1 MNKKNKAI
9 ACPTELKK
17 ARRFFMRRKHA
28 VDSLSKHWLLGV
40 LTSLSLSS
48 ALAQPLTPL
57 ADFPKQ
63 AFTIISPFP
72 PGGGNDSLARLL
84 ASELA
89 PIVGQPVVVENKAGA
104 GGNLG
109 TAYAARAK
117 ADGYTLLMSQT
128 SIIAVNPVMYQN
140 AGFVPE
146 LDFEPISQL
155 TNAPVVFVVRE
166 QSPYKTLSQYIADA
180 KARPQAVNFA
190 TPGNG
195 TLSHLTTERLAKQ
208 ANIQVTHV
216 PYRGAGPAT
225 TDLLGGQVDMLV
237 TSPSSIE
244 SLVSA
249 GKLRAL
255 AATNSDLIGVFTA
268 TPTLESLGI
277 TGMQVADW
285 YGLFVQKATTTDR
298 VEYLLKAVQQAMNTK
313 TAVAKVNQGGAQ
325 VVASD
330 RKDFSQK
337 VTKEIAE
344 WSAVVKAAGVKA
356 E

>member
-1 MNKKNKAI
+1 M
-9 ACPTELKK
+9 
-17 ARRFFMRRKHA
+17 RFTRS
-28 VDSLSKHWLLGV
+28 VSLLSKRGLIAV
-40 LTSLSLSS
+40 LS
-48 ALAQPLTPL
+48 ALCLDTAMAQSVTALT
-57 ADFPKQ
+57 DFPKQ

-84 ASELA
+84 AAELA

-146 LDFEPISQL
+146 LDFEPITQL
-155 TNAPVVFVVRE
+155 TNASVVFVVRE
-166 QSPYKTLSQYIADA
+166 QSAYQTLTQYIAAA
-180 KARPQAVNFA
+180 KVRPQAVNFA

-208 ANIQVTHV
+208 ANIQLTHI

-237 TSPSSIE
+237 TSPSSVE
-244 SLVSA
+244 SLVTSR
-249 GKLRAL
+249 KLRVL
-255 AATNSDLIGVFTA
+255 AATNSDLIGVFSG
-268 TPTLESLGI
+268 TPTLESQGI

-285 YGLFVQKATTTDR
+285 YGLFVQKATPTER
-298 VEYLLKAVQQAMNTK
+298 VDYLLKAVQQAMNTK
-313 TAVAKVNQGGAQ
+313 TAVTKVNQGGSQ

-337 VTKEIAE
+337 VMKDIAE

>member
-1 MNKKNKAI
+1 MSRTREVAFVSKCLLLSVLA
-9 ACPTELKK
+9 
-17 ARRFFMRRKHA
+17 
-28 VDSLSKHWLLGV
+28 SLCLNNV
-40 LTSLSLSS
+40 AAQSLAALS
-48 ALAQPLTPL
+48 
-57 ADFPKQ
+57 DFPKQ

-84 ASELA
+84 AAELA
-89 PIVGQPVVVENKAGA
+89 PIVGQPVVVENRAGA

-117 ADGYTLLMSQT
+117 PDGYTLLMSQT

-146 LDFEPISQL
+146 QDFEPLTQL
-155 TNAPVVFVVRE
+155 TNASVVFAVRE
-166 QSPYKTLSQYIADA
+166 QSPYKTLTQYIADA
-180 KARPQAVNFA
+180 KARPQVVNFA

-208 ANIQVTHV
+208 TEIKITHI

-244 SLVSA
+244 SLVSS
-249 GKLRAL
+249 GKLRVL
-255 AATNSDLIGVFTA
+255 AATNSDLIGAFA
-268 TPTLESLGI
+268 GTPTLESQGI
-277 TGMQVADW
+277 KGMQVADW
-285 YGLFVQKATTTDR
+285 YGLFVQKATPSDR
-298 VEYLLKAVQQAMNTK
+298 IEYILQAVQLAMRTQ
-313 TAVAKVNQGGAQ
+313 TAIAKVNQGGSQ

-337 VTKEIAE
+337 VAKEIAE
-344 WSAVVKAAGVKA
+344 WSDVVKAAGVKA

>member
-9 ACPTELKK
+9 ACPTEIKT
-17 ARRFFMRRKHA
+17 ARRFFMRRKYS

-48 ALAQPLTPL
+48 AVAQPLTPL

-117 ADGYTLLMSQT
+117 PDGYTLLMSQT

-146 LDFEPISQL
+146 QDFAPISQL
-155 TNAPVVFVVRE
+155 TNASVVFVVRE
-166 QSPYKTLSQYIADA
+166 QSLYKTLTQYIADA

-208 ANIQVTHV
+208 ASIQVTHV

-237 TSPSSIE
+237 TSPSSVE

-249 GKLRAL
+249 GKLRVL
-255 AATNSDLIGVFTA
+255 AATNSDLIGVFA
-268 TPTLESLGI
+268 GTPTLESLGI

-285 YGLFVQKATTTDR
+285 YGLFVQKATPTDR

-313 TAVAKVNQGGAQ
+313 TAVAKVNQGGSQ

-337 VTKEIAE
+337 VTQEIAE
-344 WSAVVKAAGVKA
+344 WSAVVKAADIKA

>member
-1 MNKKNKAI
+1 
-9 ACPTELKK
+9 
-17 ARRFFMRRKHA
+17 
-28 VDSLSKHWLLGV
+28 
-40 LTSLSLSS
+40 
-48 ALAQPLTPL
+48 
-57 ADFPKQ
+57 
-63 AFTIISPFP
+63 
-72 PGGGNDSLARLL
+72 
-84 ASELA
+84 
-89 PIVGQPVVVENKAGA
+89 
-104 GGNLG
+104 
-109 TAYAARAK
+109 
-117 ADGYTLLMSQT
+117 MSQT

-146 LDFEPISQL
+146 QDFAPISQL
-155 TNAPVVFVVRE
+155 TNASVVFVVRE
-166 QSPYKTLSQYIADA
+166 QSPYKTLTQYIADA
-180 KARPQAVNFA
+180 KTRPQAVNFA

-208 ANIQVTHV
+208 ASIQVTHV

-237 TSPSSIE
+237 TSPSSVE

-249 GKLRAL
+249 GKLRVL
-255 AATNSDLIGVFTA
+255 AATNPDLIGVFA
-268 TPTLESLGI
+268 GTPTLESLGI

-285 YGLFVQKATTTDR
+285 YGLFVQKATPTDR

-313 TAVAKVNQGGAQ
+313 TAVAKVNQGGSQ

-337 VTKEIAE
+337 VAQEIAE
-344 WSAVVKAAGVKA
+344 WSAVVRAAGIKA

>member
-1 MNKKNKAI
+1 MSHTREVAFVSKYLLLSVLA
-9 ACPTELKK
+9 
-17 ARRFFMRRKHA
+17 
-28 VDSLSKHWLLGV
+28 SLCLNNV
-40 LTSLSLSS
+40 AAQSLAALS
-48 ALAQPLTPL
+48 
-57 ADFPKQ
+57 DFPKQ

-84 ASELA
+84 AAELA
-89 PIVGQPVVVENKAGA
+89 PIVGQPVVVENRAGA

-117 ADGYTLLMSQT
+117 PDGYTLLMSQT

-146 LDFEPISQL
+146 QDFEPLTQL
-155 TNAPVVFVVRE
+155 TNASVVFAVRE
-166 QSPYKTLSQYIADA
+166 QSPYKTLTQYIADA
-180 KARPQAVNFA
+180 KARPQVVNFA

-208 ANIQVTHV
+208 IEIKITHI

-244 SLVSA
+244 SLVSS
-249 GKLRAL
+249 GKLRVL
-255 AATNSDLIGVFTA
+255 AATNSDLIGAFA
-268 TPTLESLGI
+268 GTPTLESQGI
-277 TGMQVADW
+277 KGMQVADW
-285 YGLFVQKATTTDR
+285 YGLFVQKATPLDR
-298 VEYLLKAVQQAMNTK
+298 IEYILKAVQLAMSTQ
-313 TAVAKVNQGGAQ
+313 TAIAKVNQGGSQ

-337 VTKEIAE
+337 VAKEIAE
-344 WSAVVKAAGVKA
+344 WSDVVKAAGVKA

>member
-1 MNKKNKAI
+1 
-9 ACPTELKK
+9 
-17 ARRFFMRRKHA
+17 MRRTHYVGLAPKR
-28 VDSLSKHWLLGV
+28 LLIGV
-40 LTSLSLSS
+40 LA
-48 ALAQPLTPL
+48 ALCLNTVVAQPLLPL

-63 AFTIISPFP
+63 PFTIISPFP
-72 PGGGNDSLARLL
+72 PGGGNDSLARIL
-84 ASELA
+84 AAELA

-146 LDFEPISQL
+146 VDFEPLTQL
-155 TNAPVVFVVRE
+155 TNASVVFVVRE
-166 QSPYKTLSQYIADA
+166 QSPYKTLAHYITDA

-208 ANIQVTHV
+208 TSIQVTHI

-225 TDLLGGQVDMLV
+225 ADLLGGQVDLLV
-237 TSPSSIE
+237 TSPSSVE

-249 GKLRAL
+249 GKLRVL
-255 AATNSDLIGVFTA
+255 AATNSDLIGVFA
-268 TPTLESLGI
+268 GTPTLESQGI

-285 YGLFVQKATTTDR
+285 YGLFVQKATPTDR

-313 TAVAKVNQGGAQ
+313 TAVAKVNQGGSQ

-344 WSAVVKAAGVKA
+344 WAGVVKAAGVKA

>member
-1 MNKKNKAI
+1 
-9 ACPTELKK
+9 
-17 ARRFFMRRKHA
+17 MRRKHA
-28 VDSLSKHWLLGV
+28 IDSLSKHLLLGV
-40 LTSLSLSS
+40 FTSLSLSS
-48 ALAQPLTPL
+48 AFAQPLTPL

-146 LDFEPISQL
+146 QDFAPISQL
-155 TNAPVVFVVRE
+155 TNASVVFVVRE
-166 QSPYKTLSQYIADA
+166 QSPYKTLTQYIADA
-180 KARPQAVNFA
+180 KTRPQAVNFA

-208 ANIQVTHV
+208 ASIQVTHV

-237 TSPSSIE
+237 TSPSSVE

-249 GKLRAL
+249 GKLRVL
-255 AATNSDLIGVFTA
+255 AATNPDLIGVFA
-268 TPTLESLGI
+268 GTPTLESIGI

-285 YGLFVQKATTTDR
+285 YGLFVQKATPTDR

-313 TAVAKVNQGGAQ
+313 TAVAKVNQGGSQ

-337 VTKEIAE
+337 VAQEIAE
-344 WSAVVKAAGVKA
+344 WSTVVRTAGIKA

>member
-1 MNKKNKAI
+1 
-9 ACPTELKK
+9 
-17 ARRFFMRRKHA
+17 MRRTPGIA
-28 VDSLSKHWLLGV
+28 RLTKHWLIGMLMP
-40 LTSLSLSS
+40 LFFST
-48 ALAQPLTPL
+48 ALAQQLTPL
-57 ADFPKQ
+57 PDFPKQ
-63 AFTIISPFP
+63 AFTIVSPFP

-117 ADGYTLLMSQT
+117 PDGYTLLMSQT

-140 AGFVPE
+140 AGFAPE

-155 TNAPVVFVVRE
+155 TNASVVFVVRD
-166 QSPYKTLSQYIADA
+166 QSPYQTLSQYIADA

-208 ANIQVTHV
+208 ADVKVTHI

-225 TDLLGGQVDMLV
+225 TDLLGGQVDLLV

-249 GKLRAL
+249 GKLRVL
-255 AATNSDLIGVFTA
+255 AATNSDLIGVFA
-268 TPTLESLGI
+268 GTPTLESLGI

-285 YGLFVQKATTTDR
+285 YGLFVQKATPPER

-313 TAVAKVNQGGAQ
+313 TAVAKVNQGGSQ

-330 RKDFSQK
+330 RKDFNQK

-344 WSAVVKAAGVKA
+344 WAAVVKAAGVKA

>member
-1 MNKKNKAI
+1 MCRI
-9 ACPTELKK
+9 RTVGL
-17 ARRFFMRRKHA
+17 
-28 VDSLSKHWLLGV
+28 LSKRCFLGV
-40 LTSLSLSS
+40 LASLSLNT
-48 ALAQPLTPL
+48 ALAQSPTQLP
-57 ADFPKQ
+57 DFPKQ

-84 ASELA
+84 AAELA

-117 ADGYTLLMSQT
+117 PDGYTLLMSQT

-140 AGFVPE
+140 AGFVPA
-146 LDFEPISQL
+146 LDFEPITQL
-155 TNAPVVFVVRE
+155 TNASVVLVVRE
-166 QSPYKTLSQYIADA
+166 QSPYKTLNQYIADA
-180 KARPQAVNFA
+180 KTRPNAVNFA

-208 ANIQVTHV
+208 ANIILTHI

-237 TSPSSIE
+237 TSPSSVE
-244 SLVSA
+244 GLVTS
-249 GKLRAL
+249 GKLRVL
-255 AATNSDLIGVFTA
+255 AATNSDLIGVFA
-268 TPTLESLGI
+268 GTPTLESEGI

-285 YGLFVQKATTTDR
+285 YGLFVQKATPTER

-313 TAVAKVNQGGAQ
+313 TAVAKVNQGGSQ

-330 RKDFSQK
+330 RRDFSQK
-337 VTKEIAE
+337 VTKDIAE
-344 WSAVVKAAGVKA
+344 WSAVVKAAGIKA

>member
-1 MNKKNKAI
+1 
-9 ACPTELKK
+9 
-17 ARRFFMRRKHA
+17 MRRTHYA
-28 VDSLSKHWLLGV
+28 GLAPRHLLVGV
-40 LTSLSLSS
+40 FA
-48 ALAQPLTPL
+48 ALCLNIVVAQPLTPL
-57 ADFPKQ
+57 VDFPKQ
-63 AFTIISPFP
+63 PFTIISPFP
-72 PGGGNDSLARLL
+72 PGGGNDSLARIL
-84 ASELA
+84 AAELA
-89 PIVGQPVVVENKAGA
+89 PIIGQPVVVENKAGA

-146 LDFEPISQL
+146 VDFEPLSQL
-155 TNAPVVFVVRE
+155 TNASFIFVVRE
-166 QSPYKTLSQYIADA
+166 QSPYKTLGQYITDA

-208 ANIQVTHV
+208 TSIQITHI

-225 TDLLGGQVDMLV
+225 TDLLGGQVDLLV
-237 TSPSSIE
+237 TSPSSVE

-249 GKLRAL
+249 GKLRVL
-255 AATNSDLIGVFTA
+255 AATNSDLIGVFA
-268 TPTLESLGI
+268 GTPTLEGQGI

-285 YGLFVQKATTTDR
+285 YGLFVQKATPTDR

-313 TAVAKVNQGGAQ
+313 TAVAKVNQGGSQ

>member
-1 MNKKNKAI
+1 
-9 ACPTELKK
+9 
-17 ARRFFMRRKHA
+17 MRRTHYVGLAPKR
-28 VDSLSKHWLLGV
+28 LLVGV
-40 LTSLSLSS
+40 LA
-48 ALAQPLTPL
+48 ALCLNTVVAQPLLPL

-63 AFTIISPFP
+63 PFTIISPFP
-72 PGGGNDSLARLL
+72 PGGGNDSLARIL
-84 ASELA
+84 AAELA

-146 LDFEPISQL
+146 VDFEPLTQL
-155 TNAPVVFVVRE
+155 TNASVVFVVRE
-166 QSPYKTLSQYIADA
+166 QSPYKTLAHYITDA

-208 ANIQVTHV
+208 TSIQVTHI

-225 TDLLGGQVDMLV
+225 TDLLGGQVDLLV
-237 TSPSSIE
+237 TSPSSVE

-249 GKLRAL
+249 GKLRVL
-255 AATNSDLIGVFTA
+255 AATNSDLIGVFA
-268 TPTLESLGI
+268 GTPTLESQGI

-285 YGLFVQKATTTDR
+285 YGLFVQKATPTDR

-313 TAVAKVNQGGAQ
+313 TAVAKVNQGGSQ

-344 WSAVVKAAGVKA
+344 WAGVVKAAGVKA

>member
-1 MNKKNKAI
+1 M
-9 ACPTELKK
+9 CS
-17 ARRFFMRRKHA
+17 ARK
-28 VDSLSKHWLLGV
+28 
-40 LTSLSLSS
+40 
-48 ALAQPLTPL
+48 LAQVSKYFLMGVFATLCLKNAVAQSLAPLS
-57 ADFPKQ
+57 DFPKQ

-117 ADGYTLLMSQT
+117 PDGYTLLMSQT

-140 AGFVPE
+140 AGFIPE
-146 LDFEPISQL
+146 QDFEPLTQL
-155 TNAPVVFVVRE
+155 TNASVVFVVRE
-166 QSPYKTLSQYIADA
+166 QSPYKTLAQYIADA

-208 ANIQVTHV
+208 TEIKITHI

-244 SLVSA
+244 SLVSS
-249 GKLRAL
+249 GKLRVL
-255 AATNSDLIGVFTA
+255 AATNSDLIGVFA
-268 TPTLESLGI
+268 GTPTLESMGI
-277 TGMQVADW
+277 KGMQVADW
-285 YGLFVQKATTTDR
+285 YGLFVQKATPSDR
-298 VEYLLKAVQQAMNTK
+298 IEYLLKAVQLAMNTK
-313 TAVAKVNQGGAQ
+313 TAIAKVNQGGSQ

-337 VTKEIAE
+337 VAKEIAE
-344 WSAVVKAAGVKA
+344 WSVVVKAAGVKA

>member
-1 MNKKNKAI
+1 
-9 ACPTELKK
+9 
-17 ARRFFMRRKHA
+17 MRRTHY
-28 VDSLSKHWLLGV
+28 VGLLSKLWFIAV
-40 LTSLSLSS
+40 FMSLSLST

-84 ASELA
+84 AAELA

-140 AGFVPE
+140 AGFVPA
-146 LDFEPISQL
+146 LDFEPITQL
-155 TNAPVVFVVRE
+155 TNASVVFVVRE
-166 QSPYKTLSQYIADA
+166 QSPYKTLNQYIADA

-208 ANIQVTHV
+208 AQINLTHI

-237 TSPSSIE
+237 TSPSSVE
-244 SLVSA
+244 SLVTS
-249 GKLRAL
+249 GKLRVL
-255 AATNSDLIGVFTA
+255 AATNSDLIGVFA
-268 TPTLESLGI
+268 GTPTLESQGI

-285 YGLFVQKATTTDR
+285 YGLFVQKATPTDR

-313 TAVAKVNQGGAQ
+313 TAVAKVNQGGSQ

-337 VTKEIAE
+337 VANDIAE
-344 WSAVVKAAGVKA
+344 WSVVVKAAGVKA

>member
-1 MNKKNKAI
+1 
-9 ACPTELKK
+9 
-17 ARRFFMRRKHA
+17 MRRKYS

-40 LTSLSLSS
+40 LMSLSLSS
-48 ALAQPLTPL
+48 AVAQPLTPL

-117 ADGYTLLMSQT
+117 PDGYTLLMSQT

-146 LDFEPISQL
+146 QDFAPISQL
-155 TNAPVVFVVRE
+155 TNASVVFVVRE
-166 QSPYKTLSQYIADA
+166 QSLYKTLTQYIADA

-208 ANIQVTHV
+208 ASIQVTHV

-237 TSPSSIE
+237 TSPSSVE

-249 GKLRAL
+249 GKLRVL
-255 AATNSDLIGVFTA
+255 AATNSDLIGVFA
-268 TPTLESLGI
+268 GTPTLESLGI

-285 YGLFVQKATTTDR
+285 YGLFVQKATPTDR

-313 TAVAKVNQGGAQ
+313 TAVAKVNQGGSQ

-337 VTKEIAE
+337 VTQEIAE
-344 WSAVVKAAGVKA
+344 WSAVVKAADIKA

>member
-1 MNKKNKAI
+1 MCRTYNVG
-9 ACPTELKK
+9 L
-17 ARRFFMRRKHA
+17 
-28 VDSLSKHWLLGV
+28 LSKLWLIGAF
-40 LTSLSLSS
+40 TSLGLST

-117 ADGYTLLMSQT
+117 PDGYTLLMSQT
-128 SIIAVNPVMYQN
+128 SIIAVNPVMYPN
-140 AGFVPE
+140 AGFVSE

-155 TNAPVVFVVRE
+155 TNSSVVFVVRE
-166 QSPYKTLSQYIADA
+166 QSPYKTLNQYIADA

-208 ANIQVTHV
+208 TNIRVTHV

-237 TSPSSIE
+237 TSTSSIE

-249 GKLRAL
+249 GKLRVL
-255 AATNSDLIGVFTA
+255 AATNSDLLGIFAG

-285 YGLFVQKATTTDR
+285 YGLFVQKATQPER
-298 VEYLLKAVQQAMNTK
+298 VDYLLKAVQQAMSTK
-313 TAVAKVNQGGAQ
+313 TAVAKVNQGGSQ

-344 WSAVVKAAGVKA
+344 WTAVVKAAGVKA

>member
-1 MNKKNKAI
+1 
-9 ACPTELKK
+9 
-17 ARRFFMRRKHA
+17 MRRTHYVGLAPKR
-28 VDSLSKHWLLGV
+28 LLIGV
-40 LTSLSLSS
+40 LA
-48 ALAQPLTPL
+48 ALCLNTVVAQPLLPL

-63 AFTIISPFP
+63 PFTIISPFP
-72 PGGGNDSLARLL
+72 PGGGNDSLARIL
-84 ASELA
+84 AAELA

-146 LDFEPISQL
+146 VDFEPLTQL
-155 TNAPVVFVVRE
+155 TNASVVFVVRE
-166 QSPYKTLSQYIADA
+166 QSPYKTLAQYITDA

-208 ANIQVTHV
+208 TSIQVTHI

-225 TDLLGGQVDMLV
+225 TDLLGGQVDLLV
-237 TSPSSIE
+237 TSPSSVE

-249 GKLRAL
+249 GKLRVL
-255 AATNSDLIGVFTA
+255 AATNSDLIGVFA
-268 TPTLESLGI
+268 GTPTLESQGI

-285 YGLFVQKATTTDR
+285 YGLFVQKATPTDR

-313 TAVAKVNQGGAQ
+313 TAVAKVNQGGSQ

-344 WSAVVKAAGVKA
+344 WAGVVKAAGVKA

>member
-1 MNKKNKAI
+1 
-9 ACPTELKK
+9 
-17 ARRFFMRRKHA
+17 MRGISCIGWLSKPWLFSVLA
-28 VDSLSKHWLLGV
+28 SFSLSNV
-40 LTSLSLSS
+40 
-48 ALAQPLTPL
+48 LAQQLTPL
-57 ADFPKQ
+57 PDFPKQ
-63 AFTIISPFP
+63 VFTIISPFP

-117 ADGYTLLMSQT
+117 PDGYTLLMSQT

-155 TNAPVVFVVRE
+155 TNASVVFVVRE
-166 QSPYKTLSQYIADA
+166 QSQYKTLSQYIADA

-208 ANIQVTHV
+208 ADVKVTHI

-249 GKLRAL
+249 GKLRVL
-255 AATNSDLIGVFTA
+255 AATNADLIGVFA
-268 TPTLESLGI
+268 GTPTLESLGI

-285 YGLFVQKATTTDR
+285 YGLFVQKATPPER

-313 TAVAKVNQGGAQ
+313 TSVAKVNQGGSQ

-337 VTKEIAE
+337 VAKEIAE
-344 WSAVVKAAGVKA
+344 WAAVVKAAGVKA